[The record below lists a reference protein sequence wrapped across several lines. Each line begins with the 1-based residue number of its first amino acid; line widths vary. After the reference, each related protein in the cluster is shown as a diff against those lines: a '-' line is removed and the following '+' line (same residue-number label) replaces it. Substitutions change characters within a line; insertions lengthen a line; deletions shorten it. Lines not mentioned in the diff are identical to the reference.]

1 MKIKFGTLLLL
12 FFFTISCGN
21 SNSSKSSGKK
31 CSDMSS
37 YNKGVQAGKNDKV
50 GSTVTGERFP
60 CYVVYNEM
68 YSSTNKE
75 CFCKGYSDGGK

>member
-1 MKIKFGTLLLL
+1 MKINFGTLLLL
-12 FFFTISCGN
+12 FFFTVSCV
-21 SNSSKSSGKK
+21 NSSESSGNK

-37 YNKGVQAGKNDKV
+37 YNKGFQAGKNDKAA
-50 GSTVTGERFP
+50 SRVTGKRYP
-60 CYVVYNEM
+60 CYEVYNEM

>member
-1 MKIKFGTLLLL
+1 MKIKFGIPLLISL
-12 FFFTISCGN
+12 FIFSCDN
-21 SNSSKSSGKK
+21 NSSKKNK

-37 YNKGVQAGKNDKV
+37 YNKGLQAGKNDKA
-50 GSTVTGERFP
+50 GSSVTGKRYP

-68 YSSTNKE
+68 YSSTNRE